1 MVQYIYCQPWRRE
14 YLLKMTFKRTT
25 TAAVITRS
33 AAMVALLLATTALGY
48 YTSARTKLNQ
58 NVSAHFSVAGSK

>member
-1 MVQYIYCQPWRRE
+1 
-14 YLLKMTFKRTT
+14 MTFKRTT